1 MSEDGASFIKQ
12 FVAYRH
18 MVHRSS
24 FVFLPQIVQMLR
36 QSKFDSLD
44 TAQIL
49 PLPDVWKVL
58 FLYVSF
64 INVRILK
71 KMLCNLF

>member
-1 MSEDGASFIKQ
+1 
-12 FVAYRH
+12 
-18 MVHRSS
+18 MVLRPS

-44 TAQIL
+44 IAQIL
-49 PLPDVWKVL
+49 SLPDVWKVL

-71 KMLCNLF
+71 KMFCKFILNRNQFIRCSKIVK

>member
-1 MSEDGASFIKQ
+1 
-12 FVAYRH
+12 
-18 MVHRSS
+18 MVLRPS

-44 TAQIL
+44 IAQIL
-49 PLPDVWKVL
+49 SLPDVL

-71 KMLCNLF
+71 KMFCKFILNRNQFIRCSKIVK